1 MDKNYYLNIAR
12 QKRRMIFGVD
22 LVLSEKSN
30 KEKILYDGT
39 RLGQVVIE
47 ATERFGM
54 PLALPFMDLNVEED
68 ELLKLAGITTAADG
82 SFHFGSEELN
92 DNILRKVK
100 ESESRLLSGRLK
112 ANCEAIKYVRENSGL
127 LPVGMCIGP
136 FSFVTKILADPITPA
151 LMASMGITAVEDRSV
166 RNLYTALEIGTEVII
181 KSVKHQIKAGAAAV
195 CVCEPAANSVYIS
208 PDTLSEESEDIF
220 DELIIKNNR
229 KIKDVLDENG
239 VDLILHDCGELTDIM
254 LKKLCR
260 LNPVIL
266 SLGSSRNLWE
276 DAQIVPGDIVLM
288 GNLPTK
294 RFFPDKEISGE
305 EVIRMTENIINSM
318 EKTGH
323 PFILGSECDVLS
335 VEGYEKTIMD
345 KAKLMINCECGKTN

>member
-12 QKRRMIFGVD
+12 QKSRMIFGVD
-22 LVLSEKSN
+22 LVLSEKNN
-30 KEKILYDGT
+30 KEKILNDGAK
-39 RLGQVVIE
+39 LGKVIIE
-47 ATERFGM
+47 TTERFGM
-54 PLALPFMDLNVEED
+54 PLALPFMDLDVEKD
-68 ELLKLAGITTAADG
+68 ELLKIAGITTAADRSSHPG
-82 SFHFGSEELN
+82 AAELN
-92 DNILRKVK
+92 ENLLRKVK
-100 ESESRLLSGRLK
+100 ESEDQVLSGRLK
-112 ANCEAIKYVRENSGL
+112 ANCEAIKYVGGNSAY

-136 FSFVTKILADPITPA
+136 FSFMTKILTDPITPA
-151 LMASMGITAVEDRSV
+151 LLASMGITADEDRSV

-181 KSVKHQIKAGAAAV
+181 KSVKLQIDAGAKAI
-195 CVCEPAANSVYIS
+195 CICEPAANSVYIS

-229 KIKDVLDENG
+229 KIKDVLDEKG

-266 SLGSSRNLWE
+266 SLGSARNLWE
-276 DAQIVPGDIVLM
+276 DAQIVPREIVLM

-294 RFFPDKEISGE
+294 RFFLDKEISGD
-305 EVIRMTENIINSM
+305 EVKILTKELIKKM

-345 KAKLMINCECGKTN
+345 KINLMINCECGKN